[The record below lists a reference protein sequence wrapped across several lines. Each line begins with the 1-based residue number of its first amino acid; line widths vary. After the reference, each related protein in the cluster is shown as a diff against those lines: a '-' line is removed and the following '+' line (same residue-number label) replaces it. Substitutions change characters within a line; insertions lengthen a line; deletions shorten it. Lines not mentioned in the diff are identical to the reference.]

1 MWKVRQ
7 KVIKKSC
14 LESTSRSLYQISKS
28 SANCWVSSFSLDSCQ
43 VVLEKLKG
51 GRQQTNTE
59 VIEYVYFT
67 IRVDKDNR
75 NRTGLVERC
84 LRKRPRSDPQ
94 ILHRPAAVLPP
105 TRVGVVR
112 PVPQTHTTR
121 STPTS

>member
-1 MWKVRQ
+1 MYMKKIWK
-7 KVIKKSC
+7 KGNCS
-14 LESTSRSLYQISKS
+14 
-28 SANCWVSSFSLDSCQ
+28 CWVSSFSLDSCQ

-84 LRKRPRSDPQ
+84 LRKRPRSDLAPSSCGSPSYKGRGGSPCAANTYHPQ
-94 ILHRPAAVLPP
+94 Y
-105 TRVGVVR
+105 
-112 PVPQTHTTR
+112 
-121 STPTS
+121 SY